1 MNVVLLAEVTVEQ
14 VIGGAERV
22 LRQQALGLAKLG
34 HHVRV
39 IARAPFES
47 AEATLSI
54 GSVTERRYPVTRTS
68 EPAFVRSSVQN
79 SLWAFDLMRQTCP
92 VDIAMVHQSLAGLGP
107 ILFRYGMVSRWVYV
121 CHSLAHEEY
130 RTRAE
135 RAATTLERVR
145 RRLSMRARRWIE
157 RTVIRRCHHVIVLSE
172 FMKQQV
178 MSTHGIAPSYI
189 TVVPGAADPATF
201 YPAQDRN
208 EVRRELKLP
217 ENHTILFTVRNLVPR
232 MGLEHLLEAMTML
245 GEEQQNLLLLI
256 GGEGQLRSQLKEL
269 IRSRG
274 LQDSV
279 QLLGFVPEDQLAK
292 YYQAS
297 DLVVMPTLQLEG
309 FGLVTVEAL
318 ACGTPV
324 VGTPVGAIPEVLS
337 AVDPLLVTQGT
348 DGVSLAN
355 TLRSV
360 LKRFRDQP
368 GERERLSQK
377 GCEVVER
384 RYNWVAHTA
393 DLDRLFVSLLGQEKN
408 TLAGCLK
415 SSSSKAAANEEA
427 MHTPSVRGASE
438 RSENAAWEKVRLG
451 APGSGGCEERRFQ
464 HPAKA
469 RKVIHVITR
478 LDYGGSAKNTMLTIL
493 GHDRGKFEPLV
504 IAGYPGCWDAQGGQT
519 ATEEN
524 CRQLENAAI
533 RWMLLP
539 SLTRE
544 VHPIKDMQALWQL
557 IRLFQQEKP
566 ALVHTHTSKAGVLGR
581 VAAWCARVPVIV
593 HTPHGHVFYGH
604 FGPFRSWLFLQIER
618 VLSVITHRL
627 IALTEA
633 ERQDHLDRSVGKADQ
648 FAVVPSGIDRER
660 FGRARVQGK
669 QQPDWF
675 GCPADA
681 RVVGSVGWLTD
692 IKGHEYL
699 IAAVAKLK
707 QAFPSLHLVIIGSGD
722 RHGALLQQAELA
734 GLRDAVHLLG
744 HRDDVEVCLAG
755 MDLFALPSLNEGMG
769 RALIEAMAAGLPVIA
784 SRVGGIPA
792 VISHE
797 RTGLL
802 VPPGNADALAKA
814 LRRYLDRP
822 EWATQLGMA
831 ASRSVDSR
839 YGSISMVHAIE
850 SIFAEAL
857 SVHP

>member
-1 MNVVLLAEVTVEQ
+1 MNIVLFAEVTVER

-34 HHVRV
+34 HYVHV

-47 AEATLSI
+47 AEANLSI
-54 GSVTERRYPVTRTS
+54 GSVTERRYAVTRTS
-68 EPAFVRSSVQN
+68 EPAFVWSSVQN
-79 SLWAFDLMRQTCP
+79 SLRAFDLTRQVCP
-92 VDIAMVHQSLAGLGP
+92 VDIAIIHQSLAGLGP
-107 ILFRYGMVSRWVYV
+107 ILFRYGMVSLWVYV

-130 RTRAE
+130 LTRAE
-135 RAATTLERVR
+135 RAATRLERVR
-145 RRLSMRARRWIE
+145 RRLSVRARRWIE

-178 MSTHGIAPSYI
+178 MATHGIVSKDI

-201 YPAQDRN
+201 YPAHDRN
-208 EVRRELKLP
+208 EIRRELKLP
-217 ENHTILFTVRNLVPR
+217 ESRTLLFTVRNLVPR
-232 MGLEHLLEAMTML
+232 MGLENLLEAMTML
-245 GEEQQNLLLLI
+245 GEEQRNLLLLI
-256 GGEGQLRSQLKEL
+256 GGEGQLRPRLEEL

-297 DLVVMPTLQLEG
+297 DLVVLPTLQLEG

-337 AVDPLLVTQGT
+337 TVDPLLVTEGT
-348 DGVSLAN
+348 DGLSLAK
-355 TLRSV
+355 TLRLL

-368 GERERLSQK
+368 GERERFSKK
-377 GCEVVER
+377 GREVVER
-384 RYNWVAHTA
+384 RYNWTAHTA
-393 DLDRLFVSLLGQEKN
+393 DLDRLVVGL
-408 TLAGCLK
+408 
-415 SSSSKAAANEEA
+415 SKDKQ
-427 MHTPSVRGASE
+427 TPR
-438 RSENAAWEKVRLG
+438 
-451 APGSGGCEERRFQ
+451 
-464 HPAKA
+464 A

-478 LDYGGSAKNTMLTIL
+478 LDYGGSAQNTMLTAL
-493 GHDRGKFEPLV
+493 GHDRAQFEPLV
-504 IAGYPGCWDAQGGQT
+504 VAGYPGCWDAQGGQA

-524 CRQLENAAI
+524 CRQLEKAAI

-544 VHPIKDMQALWQL
+544 VHPIKDAQALWQL
-557 IRLFQQEKP
+557 IRLFRQEQP

-581 VAAWCARVPVIV
+581 VAAWLARVPVIV

-618 VLSVITHRL
+618 VLSALTDRL

-633 ERQDHLDRSVGKADQ
+633 ERQDHLDHAVGEADR
-648 FAVVPSGIDRER
+648 FVVVPSGIDRER

-675 GCPADA
+675 GCPPEALI
-681 RVVGSVGWLTD
+681 VGSVGWLTD
-692 IKGHEYL
+692 VKGHEYL
-699 IAAVAKLK
+699 IEAVAKLK
-707 QAFPSLHLVIIGSGD
+707 PDFPSLHLVIIGSGD
-722 RHGALLQQAELA
+722 RHDALLHQSELA

-744 HRDDVEVCLAG
+744 HRDDIEACLAG
-755 MDLFALPSLNEGMG
+755 MDLFVLPSLNEGMG

-802 VPPGNADALAKA
+802 VPPGDADALAEA
-814 LRRYLDRP
+814 LRRLLDRP
-822 EWATQLGMA
+822 EWATQLGLA
-831 ASRSVDSR
+831 ASCSVDSR
-839 YGSISMVHAIE
+839 YGSVSMVHAIE

-857 SVHP
+857 NVHL

>member
-1 MNVVLLAEVTVEQ
+1 MNIVLFAEVTVER

-34 HHVRV
+34 HYVHV

-47 AEATLSI
+47 AEANLSI

-68 EPAFVRSSVQN
+68 EPAFVWSSVQN
-79 SLWAFDLMRQTCP
+79 SLRAFDLTRQGYP
-92 VDIAMVHQSLAGLGP
+92 VDIGMIHQSLAGLGP
-107 ILFRYGMVSRWVYV
+107 ILFRYGVVSLWVYV

-130 RTRAE
+130 LTRAE
-135 RAATTLERVR
+135 QAATTLERVR
-145 RRLSMRARRWIE
+145 RRLSVRARRWIE

-178 MSTHGIAPSYI
+178 MATHGIAPKDI

-201 YPAQDRN
+201 YPAHDRN
-208 EVRRELKLP
+208 EIRRELKLP
-217 ENHTILFTVRNLVPR
+217 ESRTLLFTVRNLVPR
-232 MGLEHLLEAMTML
+232 MGLENLLEAMTML
-245 GEEQQNLLLLI
+245 GEEQRNLLLLI
-256 GGEGQLRSQLKEL
+256 GGEGQLRPRLEEL

-297 DLVVMPTLQLEG
+297 DLVVLPTLQLEG

-324 VGTPVGAIPEVLS
+324 VGTPVGAIPEVLRT
-337 AVDPLLVTQGT
+337 VDPLFVTEGT
-348 DGVSLAN
+348 DGVSLAK
-355 TLRSV
+355 TLRLV

-368 GERERLSQK
+368 GERERFSKK
-377 GCEVVER
+377 GRELVER
-384 RYNWVAHTA
+384 RYNWAAHTS
-393 DLDRLFVSLLGQEKN
+393 DLDRLFVSL
-408 TLAGCLK
+408 
-415 SSSSKAAANEEA
+415 SKDRLVAPHQPERSLPDIDRSTAANGNVGQ
-427 MHTPSVRGASE
+427 TPR
-438 RSENAAWEKVRLG
+438 
-451 APGSGGCEERRFQ
+451 
-464 HPAKA
+464 A

-478 LDYGGSAKNTMLTIL
+478 LDYGGSAQNTMLTAL
-493 GHDRGKFEPLV
+493 GHDRAQFEPLV
-504 IAGYPGCWDAQGGQT
+504 VAGYPGCWDAQGGQA

-524 CRQLENAAI
+524 CRQLEKAAI

-544 VHPIKDMQALWQL
+544 VHPIKDAQALWQL
-557 IRLFQQEKP
+557 IRLFRQEQP

-581 VAAWCARVPVIV
+581 VAAWLARVPVIV

-618 VLSVITHRL
+618 VLSVLTDRL

-633 ERQDHLDRSVGKADQ
+633 ERQDHLDRAVGEADR
-648 FAVVPSGIDRER
+648 FVVVPSGIDRER

-675 GCPADA
+675 GCPPEALI
-681 RVVGSVGWLTD
+681 VGSVGWLTD
-692 IKGHEYL
+692 VKGHEYL
-699 IAAVAKLK
+699 IEAVAKLK
-707 QAFPSLHLVIIGSGD
+707 PDFPSLHLVIIGSGD
-722 RHGALLQQAELA
+722 RHDALLQQSELA

-744 HRDDVEVCLAG
+744 HRDDIEACLAG
-755 MDLFALPSLNEGMG
+755 MDLFVLPSLNEGMG

-802 VPPGNADALAKA
+802 VLPGDAGALAEA
-814 LRRYLDRP
+814 LRRLLDRP
-822 EWATQLGMA
+822 EWATQLGLA
-831 ASRSVDSR
+831 ASCSVDSR
-839 YGSISMVHAIE
+839 YGSVSMVHAIE

-857 SVHP
+857 SVLL

>member
-1 MNVVLLAEVTVEQ
+1 MNVLLFAEVTIEQ

-22 LRQQALGLAKLG
+22 LRQQALGLARLN

-47 AEATLSI
+47 AEPDWTI
-54 GSVTERRYPVTRTS
+54 GTVTERRYPVMRTS
-68 EPAFVRSSVQN
+68 EPAFVRSSVHN
-79 SLWAFDLMRQTCP
+79 SLRIFDLMRQTCP
-92 VDIAMVHQSLAGLGP
+92 VDLAMIHQSLAGLGP
-107 ILFRYGMVSRWVYV
+107 ILFRYGTVSRWVYV

-130 RTRAE
+130 LTRAE
-135 RAATTLERVR
+135 RAATTLVRVR
-145 RRLSMRARRWIE
+145 RRLSARARCWIE
-157 RTVIRRCHHVIVLSE
+157 RTVIRRCHHVVVLSE

-178 MSTHGIAPSYI
+178 MAAHGIAPAQI

-201 YPAQDRN
+201 HPAHDRN
-208 EVRRELKLP
+208 EIRRELKLP
-217 ENHTILFTVRNLVPR
+217 ESRTLLFTVRNLVPR

-256 GGEGQLRSQLKEL
+256 GGQGQLRPRLEEL

-279 QLLGFVPEDQLAK
+279 QLLGFVPEDQLPK

-324 VGTPVGAIPEVLS
+324 MGTPVGAIPEVLKT
-337 AVDPLLVTQGT
+337 VDPLCVTEGT
-348 DGVSLAN
+348 DGASLAR
-355 TLRSV
+355 TLRV
-360 LKRFRDQP
+360 LLKRFRAQP
-368 GERERLSQK
+368 GERERFSRK
-377 GCEVVER
+377 GREVVEQ
-384 RYNWVAHTA
+384 RYNWTAHTA
-393 DLDRLFVSLLGQEKN
+393 DLDRLIASLSQDRPVVPQLPIGSLSN
-408 TLAGCLK
+408 SDPSI
-415 SSSSKAAANEEA
+415 SSS
-427 MHTPSVRGASE
+427 G
-438 RSENAAWEKVRLG
+438 NAAQVFNPK
-451 APGSGGCEERRFQ
+451 
-464 HPAKA
+464 
-469 RKVIHVITR
+469 KVIHVITR
-478 LDYGGSAKNTMLTIL
+478 LDYGGSAQNTMLTAL
-493 GHDRGKFEPLV
+493 GHDRAQFEPFV
-504 IAGYPGCWDAQGGQT
+504 IAGYPGSWDAQGGQA

-524 CRQLENAAI
+524 CRRLERAAI
-533 RWMLLP
+533 RWRLLP

-544 VHPIKDMQALWQL
+544 INPIKDIQALWQL
-557 IRLFQQEKP
+557 IRLFQREQP

-581 VAAWCARVPVIV
+581 AAAWFARVPVIV

-618 VLSVITHRL
+618 VLSAVTHRL
-627 IALTEA
+627 IALTDA
-633 ERQDHLDRSVGKADQ
+633 ERQDHLDRAVGNADR

-669 QQPDWF
+669 RQPDWF
-675 GCPADA
+675 GCPPDA
-681 RVVGSVGWLTD
+681 VIVGSVGWLTD
-692 IKGHEYL
+692 IKGHAYL
-699 IAAVAKLK
+699 IAAVAEL
-707 QAFPSLHLVIIGSGD
+707 QRDFPSLHLVIIGSGD
-722 RHGALLQQAELA
+722 RHDALLQQAESA

-744 HRDDVEVCLAG
+744 HRNDVEACLAG
-755 MDLFALPSLNEGMG
+755 MDLFVLPSLNEGMG

-792 VISHE
+792 VINHE

-802 VPPGNADALAKA
+802 VPPGDARALAEA
-814 LRRYLDRP
+814 LRRVLDRP
-822 EWATQLGMA
+822 EWASQLGAA

-839 YGSISMVHAIE
+839 YGSVSMVRAIE

-857 SVHP
+857 SVHL

>member
-1 MNVVLLAEVTVEQ
+1 MNVVLFAEVTAER

-34 HHVRV
+34 HHVCV

-47 AEATLSI
+47 AEPIQSI
-54 GSVTERRYPVTRTS
+54 GCVTERRYPVTRTS
-68 EPAFVRSSVQN
+68 EPAFVWSSVQN
-79 SLWAFDLMRQTCP
+79 SLRAFDLTRQTSP
-92 VDIAMVHQSLAGLGP
+92 VDVAMIHQSLAGLGP
-107 ILFRYGMVSRWVYV
+107 ILSRYRMVSRWVYV

-130 RTRAE
+130 LTRAE

-145 RRLSMRARRWIE
+145 RRLSARARSWIE
-157 RTVIRRCHHVIVLSE
+157 RMVIRRCHHVIVLSE

-178 MSTHGIAPSYI
+178 MATHGIASEHI

-201 YPAQDRN
+201 YPPHDRN
-208 EVRRELKLP
+208 EIRRELKLP
-217 ENHTILFTVRNLVPR
+217 ESRTLLFTVRNLVPR
-232 MGLEHLLEAMTML
+232 MGLENLLEAMTML
-245 GEEQQNLLLLI
+245 GEEQRNLLLLI
-256 GGEGQLRSQLKEL
+256 GGEGRLRPRLEEL
-269 IRSRG
+269 IRSKG
-274 LQDSV
+274 LQDEV
-279 QLLGFVPEDQLAK
+279 QLLGFVPEEQLAK

-324 VGTPVGAIPEVLS
+324 MGTPVGAIPEVLRT
-337 AVDPLLVTQGT
+337 VDPLLVTEGT
-348 DGVSLAN
+348 DGVSLAQ
-355 TLRSV
+355 TLRLV

-368 GERERLSQK
+368 GERERFSKK
-377 GCEVVER
+377 GREVVER

-393 DLDRLFVSLLGQEKN
+393 DLDRLFMSLSKDR
-408 TLAGCLK
+408 LAAPHQ
-415 SSSSKAAANEEA
+415 AA
-427 MHTPSVRGASE
+427 R
-438 RSENAAWEKVRLG
+438 
-451 APGSGGCEERRFQ
+451 
-464 HPAKA
+464 A

-478 LDYGGSAKNTMLTIL
+478 LDYGGSAQNTMLTAL
-493 GHDRGKFEPLV
+493 GHDRTLFEPLV
-504 IAGYPGCWDAQGGQT
+504 VAGYPGCWDAQGGQA

-524 CRQLENAAI
+524 CRRLEKAAV
-533 RWMLLP
+533 RWMMLP

-544 VHPIKDMQALWQL
+544 VHPLKDVQALWQL
-557 IRLFQQEKP
+557 IRLFRQERP

-581 VAAWCARVPVIV
+581 VAAWVARVPVIV

-618 VLSVITHRL
+618 VLSAITDRL

-633 ERQDHLDRSVGKADQ
+633 ERQEHLDRSVGKADR

-675 GCPADA
+675 GCPPEAL
-681 RVVGSVGWLTD
+681 VVGSVGWLTD

-699 IAAVAKLK
+699 IEAVAKLK
-707 QAFPSLHLVIIGSGD
+707 QDFPALHLVIIGSGD
-722 RHGALLQQAELA
+722 RHEALLQQAESA

-744 HRDDVEVCLAG
+744 HRDDIEVCLAG
-755 MDLFALPSLNEGMG
+755 MDLFVLPSLNEGMG

-784 SRVGGIPA
+784 SGVGGIPA

-802 VPPGNADALAKA
+802 VLPGDAGALADAL
-814 LRRYLDRP
+814 RRLLDRP
-822 EWATQLGMA
+822 EWATQLGVA

-839 YGSISMVHAIE
+839 YGSVSMVHAIE

-857 SVHP
+857 SVHL

>member
-1 MNVVLLAEVTVEQ
+1 MNVVLFAEVTAEQ

-34 HHVRV
+34 HHVCV

-47 AEATLSI
+47 AEANLSI

-68 EPAFVRSSVQN
+68 EPAFVWSSAQN
-79 SLWAFDLMRQTCP
+79 SLRAFDLTRQTSP
-92 VDIAMVHQSLAGLGP
+92 VDVAMIHQSLAGLGP
-107 ILFRYGMVSRWVYV
+107 ILSRYRMVSRWVYV

-130 RTRAE
+130 LTRAE
-135 RAATTLERVR
+135 RAASTLERVR
-145 RRLSMRARRWIE
+145 RRLSARARSWIE
-157 RTVIRRCHHVIVLSE
+157 RMVIRRCHHVIVLSE

-178 MSTHGIAPSYI
+178 MATHGIAPRHI

-201 YPAQDRN
+201 YPPHDRN
-208 EVRRELKLP
+208 EIRRELKLP
-217 ENHTILFTVRNLVPR
+217 ESRTLLFTVRNLVPR
-232 MGLEHLLEAMTML
+232 MGLENLLEAMTML
-245 GEEQQNLLLLI
+245 GEEQRNLLLLI
-256 GGEGQLRSQLKEL
+256 GGEGQLRPRLEEL

-274 LQDSV
+274 LQDEV
-279 QLLGFVPEDQLAK
+279 QLLGFVPEEQLAK
-292 YYQAS
+292 YYQAA

-318 ACGTPV
+318 ACGTLV
-324 VGTPVGAIPEVLS
+324 MGTPVGAIPEVLS
-337 AVDPLLVTQGT
+337 TVDPMLVTKGT
-348 DGVSLAN
+348 DGVSLAKS
-355 TLRSV
+355 LRLV
-360 LKRFRDQP
+360 LNRFREVP
-368 GERERLSQK
+368 NERERLSKK
-377 GCEVVER
+377 GREVVER

-393 DLDRLFVSLLGQEKN
+393 DLDRLFVSLSKDRLVAPHQPARSLSN
-408 TLAGCLK
+408 IDRSTLSNGNVAQ
-415 SSSSKAAANEEA
+415 
-427 MHTPSVRGASE
+427 
-438 RSENAAWEKVRLG
+438 
-451 APGSGGCEERRFQ
+451 APRVQ
-464 HPAKA
+464 
-469 RKVIHVITR
+469 KVIHVITR
-478 LDYGGSAKNTMLTIL
+478 LDYGGSAQNTMLTAL
-493 GHDRGKFEPLV
+493 GHDRTQFEPLV
-504 IAGYPGCWDAQGGQT
+504 VAGYPGCWDAQGGQA

-524 CRQLENAAI
+524 CRRLEKAAV
-533 RWMLLP
+533 RWMMLP

-544 VHPIKDMQALWQL
+544 VHPLKDVQALWQL
-557 IRLFQQEKP
+557 IRLFRQERP

-581 VAAWCARVPVIV
+581 VAACVARVPIIV

-618 VLSVITHRL
+618 VLSAITDRL

-633 ERQDHLDRSVGKADQ
+633 ERQEHLDREVGKAER

-675 GCPADA
+675 GCPPEAL
-681 RVVGSVGWLTD
+681 VVGSVGWLTD

-707 QAFPSLHLVIIGSGD
+707 QDFPSLHLVIIGSGD
-722 RHGALLQQAELA
+722 RHEALLQQAELA
-734 GLRDAVHLLG
+734 GLCDAVHLLG

-755 MDLFALPSLNEGMG
+755 MDLFVLPSLNEGMG

-802 VPPGNADALAKA
+802 VPPGDAGSLADAL
-814 LRRYLDRP
+814 RRLLDRP
-822 EWATQLGMA
+822 EWATQLGVA
-831 ASRSVDSR
+831 ASRSMDSR
-839 YGSISMVHAIE
+839 YGSVSMVHAIE

-857 SVHP
+857 SVHL

>member
-1 MNVVLLAEVTVEQ
+1 M
-14 VIGGAERV
+14 I
-22 LRQQALGLAKLG
+22 
-34 HHVRV
+34 
-39 IARAPFES
+39 
-47 AEATLSI
+47 
-54 GSVTERRYPVTRTS
+54 
-68 EPAFVRSSVQN
+68 
-79 SLWAFDLMRQTCP
+79 
-92 VDIAMVHQSLAGLGP
+92 HQSLAGLGP
-107 ILFRYGMVSRWVYV
+107 ILFRYGMVSLWVYV

-130 RTRAE
+130 LTRAE
-135 RAATTLERVR
+135 QAATTLERVR
-145 RRLSMRARRWIE
+145 RRLSGRARRWIE
-157 RTVIRRCHHVIVLSE
+157 RMVIRRCHHVIVLSE

-178 MSTHGIAPSYI
+178 MATHGIAPKDI

-201 YPAQDRN
+201 YPAHDRN
-208 EVRRELKLP
+208 EIRRELKLP
-217 ENHTILFTVRNLVPR
+217 ESRTLLFTVRNLVPR
-232 MGLEHLLEAMTML
+232 MGLENLLEAMTML
-245 GEEQQNLLLLI
+245 GEEQRNLLLLI
-256 GGEGQLRSQLKEL
+256 GGEGQLRPRLEEL

-297 DLVVMPTLQLEG
+297 DLVVLPTLQLEG

-337 AVDPLLVTQGT
+337 TVDPLLVTEGT
-348 DGVSLAN
+348 DGLSLAK
-355 TLRSV
+355 TLRLL

-368 GERERLSQK
+368 GERERFSKK
-377 GCEVVER
+377 GREVVER
-384 RYNWVAHTA
+384 RYNWAAHTA
-393 DLDRLFVSLLGQEKN
+393 DLDRLFASL
-408 TLAGCLK
+408 
-415 SSSSKAAANEEA
+415 SKD
-427 MHTPSVRGASE
+427 
-438 RSENAAWEKVRLG
+438 KQ
-451 APGSGGCEERRFQ
+451 APR
-464 HPAKA
+464 A

-478 LDYGGSAKNTMLTIL
+478 LDYGGAAQNTMLTAL
-493 GHDRGKFEPLV
+493 GHDRAQFEPLV
-504 IAGYPGCWDAQGGQT
+504 VAGYPGCWDAQGGQA

-524 CRQLENAAI
+524 CRQLEKAAI

-544 VHPIKDMQALWQL
+544 VHPIKDAQALWQL
-557 IRLFQQEKP
+557 IRLFRQEQP

-581 VAAWCARVPVIV
+581 VAAWLARVPVIV

-618 VLSVITHRL
+618 VLSVLTDRL

-633 ERQDHLDRSVGKADQ
+633 ERQDHLDRAVGEADR
-648 FAVVPSGIDRER
+648 FVVVPSGIDRER

-675 GCPADA
+675 GCPPEALI
-681 RVVGSVGWLTD
+681 VGSVGWLTD
-692 IKGHEYL
+692 VKGHEYL
-699 IAAVAKLK
+699 IEAVAKLK
-707 QAFPSLHLVIIGSGD
+707 PDFPSLHLVIIGSGD
-722 RHGALLQQAELA
+722 RHDALLQQSELA

-744 HRDDVEVCLAG
+744 HRDDIEACLAG
-755 MDLFALPSLNEGMG
+755 MDLFVLPSLNEGMG

-802 VPPGNADALAKA
+802 VLPGDAGALAEA
-814 LRRYLDRP
+814 LRRLLDRP
-822 EWATQLGMA
+822 EWATQLGLA
-831 ASRSVDSR
+831 ASCSVDSR
-839 YGSISMVHAIE
+839 YGSVSMVHAIE

-857 SVHP
+857 SVHL

>member
-1 MNVVLLAEVTVEQ
+1 MNVVLFAEVTVEQ

-34 HHVRV
+34 HHVCV

-47 AEATLSI
+47 AEANLSI

-68 EPAFVRSSVQN
+68 EPAFVWSSVQN
-79 SLWAFDLMRQTCP
+79 SLRAFDLTRQACP
-92 VDIAMVHQSLAGLGP
+92 VDIAMIHQSLAGLGP
-107 ILFRYGMVSRWVYV
+107 ILFRYGMVSLWVYV

-130 RTRAE
+130 LTRAE
-135 RAATTLERVR
+135 QAATTLERVR
-145 RRLSMRARRWIE
+145 RRLSVRARRWIE

-178 MSTHGIAPSYI
+178 MATHGIAPKDI

-201 YPAQDRN
+201 YPAHDRN
-208 EVRRELKLP
+208 EIRRELKLP
-217 ENHTILFTVRNLVPR
+217 ESRTLLFTVRNLVPR
-232 MGLEHLLEAMTML
+232 MGLENLLEAMTML
-245 GEEQQNLLLLI
+245 GEEQRNLLLLI
-256 GGEGQLRSQLKEL
+256 GGEGQLRPRLEEL

-297 DLVVMPTLQLEG
+297 DLVVLPTLQLEG

-337 AVDPLLVTQGT
+337 TVDPLLVTEGT
-348 DGVSLAN
+348 DGLSLAK
-355 TLRSV
+355 TLRLL

-368 GERERLSQK
+368 GERERFSKK
-377 GCEVVER
+377 GREVVER
-384 RYNWVAHTA
+384 RYNWAAHTA
-393 DLDRLFVSLLGQEKN
+393 DLDRLFASL
-408 TLAGCLK
+408 
-415 SSSSKAAANEEA
+415 SKD
-427 MHTPSVRGASE
+427 
-438 RSENAAWEKVRLG
+438 KQ
-451 APGSGGCEERRFQ
+451 APR
-464 HPAKA
+464 A

-478 LDYGGSAKNTMLTIL
+478 LDYGGSAQNTMLTAL
-493 GHDRGKFEPLV
+493 GHDRAQFEPLV
-504 IAGYPGCWDAQGGQT
+504 VAGYPGCWDAQGGQA

-524 CRQLENAAI
+524 CRQLEKAAI

-544 VHPIKDMQALWQL
+544 VHPIKDAQALWQL
-557 IRLFQQEKP
+557 IRLFRQEQP

-581 VAAWCARVPVIV
+581 VAAWLARVPVIV

-618 VLSVITHRL
+618 VLSVLTDRL

-633 ERQDHLDRSVGKADQ
+633 ERQDHLDRAVGEADR
-648 FAVVPSGIDRER
+648 FVVVPSGIDRER

-675 GCPADA
+675 GCPPEALI
-681 RVVGSVGWLTD
+681 VGSVGWLTD
-692 IKGHEYL
+692 VKGHEYL
-699 IAAVAKLK
+699 IEAVAKLK
-707 QAFPSLHLVIIGSGD
+707 PDFPSLHLVIIGSGD
-722 RHGALLQQAELA
+722 RHDALLQQSELA

-744 HRDDVEVCLAG
+744 HRDDIEACLAG
-755 MDLFALPSLNEGMG
+755 MDLFVLPSLNEGMG

-802 VPPGNADALAKA
+802 VLPGDAGALAEA
-814 LRRYLDRP
+814 LRRLLDRP
-822 EWATQLGMA
+822 EWATQLGLA
-831 ASRSVDSR
+831 ASCSVDSR
-839 YGSISMVHAIE
+839 YGSVSMVHTIE

-857 SVHP
+857 SVHL

>member
-1 MNVVLLAEVTVEQ
+1 MNVVLFAEVTLEQ

-39 IARAPFES
+39 IARAPFAS

-54 GSVTERRYPVTRTS
+54 GSVTERRYPVMRTS

-79 SLWAFDLMRQTCP
+79 ALRAFDLTWQTCP
-92 VDIAMVHQSLAGLGP
+92 VDIGMIHQSLAGLGP

-130 RTRAE
+130 LTRAE
-135 RAATTLERVR
+135 RAATTLEQVR
-145 RRLSMRARRWIE
+145 RRLSVRARRWIE
-157 RTVIRRCHHVIVLSE
+157 RMVIRRCHHVIVLSE

-178 MSTHGIAPSYI
+178 MVTHGIAPTQI

-201 YPAQDRN
+201 YPAQDGN

-217 ENHTILFTVRNLVPR
+217 ETHTILFTVRNLVPR

-245 GEEQQNLLLLI
+245 GEERQNLLLLI
-256 GGEGQLRSQLKEL
+256 GGEGQLRPRLEEQ
-269 IRSRG
+269 IRRRG
-274 LQDSV
+274 LEDSV
-279 QLLGFVPEDQLAK
+279 QLLGFVPEGQLAK

-309 FGLVTVEAL
+309 FGLVTVESL

-324 VGTPVGAIPEVLS
+324 MGTPVGAIPEVLS
-337 AVDPLLVTQGT
+337 AVDPLLVTEGT
-348 DGVSLAN
+348 DGASLAK
-355 TLRSV
+355 TLRLL

-368 GERERLSQK
+368 GERERLSKK
-377 GCEVVER
+377 GRAVVER
-384 RYNWVAHTA
+384 RFNWVAHTG
-393 DLDRLFVSLLGQEKN
+393 DLERLFVNLLGQAGN
-408 TLAGCLK
+408 TSAGCSK
-415 SSSSKAAANEEA
+415 SPLVSPAQPRCAKTRRSAGKAAA
-427 MHTPSVRGASE
+427 S
-438 RSENAAWEKVRLG
+438 
-451 APGSGGCEERRFQ
+451 EERLFQ
-464 HPAKA
+464 HPARV

-478 LDYGGSAKNTMLTIL
+478 LDQGGSAKNTMLTAL
-493 GHDRGKFEPLV
+493 GHDRAQFEPLV
-504 IAGYPGCWDAQGGQT
+504 IAGDPGCWDAQGGQA

-524 CRQLENAAI
+524 CRKLEKASV
-533 RWMLLP
+533 RWILLP

-544 VHPIKDMQALWQL
+544 VNPIKDAQALWQL
-557 IRLFQQEKP
+557 IRLFRQEQP

-604 FGPFRSWLFLQIER
+604 FGPVRSWLFLQIER
-618 VLSVITHRL
+618 VLSAITHRL

-633 ERQDHLDRSVGKADQ
+633 ERQDHLDRAVGKADQ
-648 FAVVPSGIDRER
+648 FSVVPSGIDRER
-660 FGRARVQGK
+660 FGRARIQGK
-669 QQPDWF
+669 QQPNWF
-675 GCPADA
+675 GCPPDA
-681 RVVGSVGWLTD
+681 LVVGSVGWLTD

-707 QAFPSLHLVIIGSGD
+707 QDFPSLHLVIVGSGD
-722 RHGALLQQAELA
+722 RHDALLQQGELA
-734 GLRDAVHLLG
+734 GLSDAVHFLG
-744 HRDDVEVCLAG
+744 HRDDVEACLAG
-755 MDLFALPSLNEGMG
+755 MDLFVLPSLNEGMG

-792 VISHE
+792 VIRHE
-797 RTGLL
+797 QTGLL
-802 VPPGNADALAKA
+802 VPPGDVGALAEA
-814 LRRYLDRP
+814 LRRLLNRP
-822 EWATQLGMA
+822 EWARQLGVA
-831 ASRSVDSR
+831 ASRSIDSR
-839 YGSISMVHAIE
+839 YGSISMVYAIE

-857 SVHP
+857 SVHQ

>member
-47 AEATLSI
+47 AEADLTI
-54 GSVTERRYPVTRTS
+54 GTVTERRYPVTRTS

-79 SLWAFDLMRQTCP
+79 SLRAFDLMRQTCP
-92 VDIAMVHQSLAGLGP
+92 VDIAMIHQSLAGLGP
-107 ILFRYGMVSRWVYV
+107 IVFRYGMVNRWLYI

-130 RTRAE
+130 LTRAE

-145 RRLSMRARRWIE
+145 RRLSARARRWIE

-178 MSTHGIAPSYI
+178 MSMHGIAPKHI

-201 YPAQDRN
+201 YPAHDKN
-208 EVRRELKLP
+208 EIRRELKLP
-217 ENHTILFTVRNLVPR
+217 ENRTLLFTVRNLVPR

-245 GEEQQNLLLLI
+245 GEEQQNLLLMI
-256 GGEGQLRSQLKEL
+256 GGEGQLRPRLEEL

-324 VGTPVGAIPEVLS
+324 MGTPVGAIPEVLS
-337 AVDPLLVTQGT
+337 AVDPLLVTEGMDGT
-348 DGVSLAN
+348 SLAK
-355 TLRSV
+355 TLRLL

-368 GERERLSQK
+368 GERERLSKK
-377 GCEVVER
+377 GREAVER

-393 DLDRLFVSLLGQEKN
+393 DLDRLFMSLLGQEEH
-408 TLAGCLK
+408 TLAGCSK
-415 SSSSKAAANEEA
+415 SPSSKAAASEEA
-427 MHTPSVRGASE
+427 MRTLTVRGASE
-438 RSENAAWEKVRLG
+438 RSENEA
-451 APGSGGCEERRFQ
+451 GGLFQ
-464 HPAKA
+464 HPGKPK
-469 RKVIHVITR
+469 KVIHVITR
-478 LDYGGSAKNTMLTIL
+478 LDHGGSAKNTMLTIL

-504 IAGYPGCWDAQGGQT
+504 IAGYPGCWDAQGGQA

-524 CRQLENAAI
+524 CRQLEKAAI
-533 RWMLLP
+533 RWILLP

-544 VHPIKDMQALWQL
+544 VHPIKDAQALWQL
-557 IRLFQQEKP
+557 IRLFQHEQP

-581 VAAWCARVPVIV
+581 MAAWCARVPVIV

-618 VLSVITHRL
+618 VLSAITHRL

-633 ERQDHLDRSVGKADQ
+633 ERQDHLDRAVGKADQ

-699 IAAVAKLK
+699 IEAVAKLK
-707 QAFPSLHLVIIGSGD
+707 QDFPSLHLVIVGSGD
-722 RHGALLQQAELA
+722 RYDALLQQVELS

-744 HRDDVEVCLAG
+744 HRDDVEACLAG
-755 MDLFALPSLNEGMG
+755 MDLFVLPSLNEGMG

-802 VPPGNADALAKA
+802 VPPGDADALAEA
-814 LRRYLDRP
+814 LRRLLDRP
-822 EWATQLGMA
+822 EWASQLGVA

-839 YGSISMVHAIE
+839 YGSVSMVHAIE

-857 SVHP
+857 SVHL

>member
-1 MNVVLLAEVTVEQ
+1 MNVVLFAEVTVEQ

-22 LRQQALGLAKLG
+22 LRQQALGLAKLD
-34 HHVRV
+34 HHVQL

-54 GSVTERRYPVTRTS
+54 GSVTERRYSVIRTS
-68 EPAFVRSSVQN
+68 EPAFVWSSVQN
-79 SLWAFDLMRQTCP
+79 SLRVFDLTQQTCP
-92 VDIAMVHQSLAGLGP
+92 TDIALIHQSLAGLGA

-135 RAATTLERVR
+135 RAATMLERVR

-157 RTVIRRCHHVIVLSE
+157 RMVIRRCHHVVVLSE

-178 MSTHGIAPSYI
+178 MAAHGIAPEHI
-189 TVVPGAADPATF
+189 TVIPGAADPAKF
-201 YPAQDRN
+201 YPPHDRK
-208 EVRRELKLP
+208 EIRRELKIP
-217 ENHTILFTVRNLVPR
+217 ESRTILFTVRNLVPR
-232 MGLEHLLEAMTML
+232 MGLEHLLDAMTML
-245 GEEQQNLLLLI
+245 VEEHRHLLLLI
-256 GGEGQLRSQLKEL
+256 GGEGQLRPRLEEL
-269 IRSRG
+269 IRSKG

-279 QLLGFVPEDQLAK
+279 QLLGFVPEEQLAK

-324 VGTPVGAIPEVLS
+324 MGTPVGAIPEVLS
-337 AVDPLLVTQGT
+337 TVDPLLVTEGT
-348 DGVSLAN
+348 DGGSLAK
-355 TLRSV
+355 TLR
-360 LKRFRDQP
+360 LLLERFCDQP
-368 GERERLSQK
+368 GERERLSKK
-377 GCEVVER
+377 GRNVVAR

-393 DLDRLFVSLLGQEKN
+393 DLERLCMSLSKDRP
-408 TLAGCLK
+408 
-415 SSSSKAAANEEA
+415 AAPHQSA
-427 MHTPSVRGASE
+427 R
-438 RSENAAWEKVRLG
+438 
-451 APGSGGCEERRFQ
+451 
-464 HPAKA
+464 A

-478 LDYGGSAKNTMLTIL
+478 LDYGGSAQNMMLTAL
-493 GHDRGKFEPLV
+493 GHDRSQFEPLV
-504 IAGYPGCWDAQGGQT
+504 VAGYPRRSDAQGGQA

-524 CRQLENAAI
+524 CRRLEKAEV
-533 RWMLLP
+533 RWTLIP

-544 VHPIKDMQALWQL
+544 VQLLKDMKALWQL
-557 IRLFQQEKP
+557 IRLFRRERP
-566 ALVHTHTSKAGVLGR
+566 VLVHTHTSKAGVLGR
-581 VAAWCARVPVIV
+581 VAAWLAKVPVIV

-618 VLSVITHRL
+618 VLSVITDRL

-633 ERQDHLDRSVGKADQ
+633 ERQDHLDRSVGKADR
-648 FAVVPSGIDRER
+648 FAVVPSGIDRKR
-660 FGRARVQGK
+660 FGLARIQGK
-669 QQPDWF
+669 QLPDWF
-675 GCPADA
+675 GCPREAL
-681 RVVGSVGWLTD
+681 VIGSVGWLTD

-699 IAAVAKLK
+699 IEAAAKLK
-707 QAFPSLHLVIIGSGD
+707 QNFASLHLVIVGSGD
-722 RHGALLQQAELA
+722 RHDALLRQAASA

-755 MDLFALPSLNEGMG
+755 MDVFVLPSLNEGMG

-792 VISHE
+792 VIDHE

-802 VPPGNADALAKA
+802 VPPGDADALADA
-814 LRRYLDRP
+814 LRRLLERP
-822 EWATQLGMA
+822 EWASQLGMA

-839 YGSISMVHAIE
+839 YGLLSMVHAIE
-850 SIFAEAL
+850 SIFAEEL
-857 SVHP
+857 GVRG

>member
-1 MNVVLLAEVTVEQ
+1 MNIVLLAEVTIEQ

-22 LRQQALGLAKLG
+22 LRQQALGLARLG

-39 IARAPFES
+39 LARAPFAS
-47 AEATLSI
+47 AEASLSI

-68 EPAFVRSSVQN
+68 EPAFVWSSVQN
-79 SLWAFDLMRQTCP
+79 SLRAFDLMRQTGS
-92 VDIAMVHQSLAGLGP
+92 VDVAMIHQSLAGLGP
-107 ILFRYGMVSRWVYV
+107 ILFRYGAVGCWVYV

-130 RTRAE
+130 LTRAE
-135 RAATTLERVR
+135 RGATTLERVR
-145 RRLSMRARRWIE
+145 RRLSVRARRWIE
-157 RTVIRRCHHVIVLSE
+157 RMVIRRCHHVIVLSE
-172 FMKQQV
+172 FMQRQV
-178 MSTHGIAPSYI
+178 MVTHGIVLKHI
-189 TVVPGAADPATF
+189 TVVPGAADPARF
-201 YPAQDRN
+201 YPAHDRN

-217 ENHTILFTVRNLVPR
+217 ESRTLLFTVRNLVPR

-245 GEEQQNLLLLI
+245 GEEQRNLLLLI
-256 GGEGQLRSQLKEL
+256 GGEGQLRLRLEEL
-269 IRSRG
+269 IRSEG

-324 VGTPVGAIPEVLS
+324 MGTPVGAIPEVLRT
-337 AVDPLLVTQGT
+337 VDPLLVTEGT
-348 DGVSLAN
+348 DGRSLAK
-355 TLRSV
+355 TLRLM

-368 GERERLSQK
+368 GERERFSRK
-377 GCEVVER
+377 GREVVER
-384 RYNWVAHTA
+384 RYNWEAHTA
-393 DLDRLFVSLLGQEKN
+393 DLDQLFVSL
-408 TLAGCLK
+408 
-415 SSSSKAAANEEA
+415 SK
-427 MHTPSVRGASE
+427 VDQ
-438 RSENAAWEKVRLG
+438 
-451 APGSGGCEERRFQ
+451 APR
-464 HPAKA
+464 A

-478 LDYGGSAKNTMLTIL
+478 LDYGGSAQNTMLTAL
-493 GHDRGKFEPLV
+493 GHDREQFETLV
-504 IAGYPGCWDAQGGQT
+504 VAGHPGCWDAQGGQA

-524 CRQLENAAI
+524 CRRLEKAEV

-544 VHPIKDMQALWQL
+544 VQLLKDMQALWQL
-557 IRLFQQEKP
+557 IRLFRQERP

-581 VAAWCARVPVIV
+581 VAAWLARVPVIV

-604 FGPFRSWLFLQIER
+604 FGPVKSWLFLQIER
-618 VLSVITHRL
+618 VLSAITDRL

-633 ERQDHLDRSVGKADQ
+633 ERQDHLDRAVGRADR

-660 FGRARVQGK
+660 FGRARAQGK
-669 QQPDWF
+669 QQPDLF
-675 GCPADA
+675 GCPPEAI
-681 RVVGSVGWLTD
+681 VVGSVGWLTD

-699 IAAVAKLK
+699 VEAVAKLK
-707 QAFPSLHLVIIGSGD
+707 QGFPSLHLVIVGSGD
-722 RHGALLQQAELA
+722 RHDALVQQAESA

-744 HRDDVEVCLAG
+744 HRDDIEACLAG
-755 MDLFALPSLNEGMG
+755 MDLFVLPSLNEGMG

-792 VISHE
+792 VIDHE

-802 VPPGNADALAKA
+802 VPPGDADALAGA
-814 LRRYLDRP
+814 LRRLLERP

-839 YGSISMVHAIE
+839 YGSDSMVHAID
-850 SIFAEAL
+850 SIFAEEF
-857 SVHP
+857 SVRG

>member
-1 MNVVLLAEVTVEQ
+1 MNIVLFAEVTVER

-22 LRQQALGLAKLG
+22 LRQQALGLGKLG
-34 HHVRV
+34 HYVRV

-47 AEATLSI
+47 AEANLSI

-68 EPAFVRSSVQN
+68 EPAFVWSSVQN
-79 SLWAFDLMRQTCP
+79 SLRAFDLTRQVCP
-92 VDIAMVHQSLAGLGP
+92 VDIAMIHQSLAGLGP
-107 ILFRYGMVSRWVYV
+107 ILFRYGMVSLWVYV

-130 RTRAE
+130 LARAE

-145 RRLSMRARRWIE
+145 RRLSVRARRWIE

-178 MSTHGIAPSYI
+178 MATHGIVSKDI

-201 YPAQDRN
+201 YPAHDRN
-208 EVRRELKLP
+208 EIRRELKLP
-217 ENHTILFTVRNLVPR
+217 ESRTVLFTVRNLVPR
-232 MGLEHLLEAMTML
+232 MGLENLLEAMTML
-245 GEEQQNLLLLI
+245 GEEQRNLLLLI
-256 GGEGQLRSQLKEL
+256 GGEGQLRPRLEEL

-297 DLVVMPTLQLEG
+297 DLVVLPTLQLEG

-337 AVDPLLVTQGT
+337 TVDPLLVTEGT
-348 DGVSLAN
+348 DGLSLAK
-355 TLRSV
+355 TLRLL

-368 GERERLSQK
+368 GERERFSKK
-377 GCEVVER
+377 GREVVER
-384 RYNWVAHTA
+384 RYNWTAHTA
-393 DLDRLFVSLLGQEKN
+393 DLDRLVVSL
-408 TLAGCLK
+408 
-415 SSSSKAAANEEA
+415 SKDKQ
-427 MHTPSVRGASE
+427 TPR
-438 RSENAAWEKVRLG
+438 
-451 APGSGGCEERRFQ
+451 
-464 HPAKA
+464 A

-478 LDYGGSAKNTMLTIL
+478 LDYGGSAQNTMLTAL
-493 GHDRGKFEPLV
+493 GHDRAQFEPLV
-504 IAGYPGCWDAQGGQT
+504 VAGYPGCWDAQGGQA

-524 CRQLENAAI
+524 CRQLEKAAI

-544 VHPIKDMQALWQL
+544 VHPIKDAQALWQL
-557 IRLFQQEKP
+557 IRLFRQEQP

-581 VAAWCARVPVIV
+581 VAAWLARVPVIV

-604 FGPFRSWLFLQIER
+604 FGPFRSWLFLQVER
-618 VLSVITHRL
+618 VLSALTDRL

-633 ERQDHLDRSVGKADQ
+633 ERQEHLDRAVGEAGQ

-669 QQPDWF
+669 LQPDWF
-675 GCPADA
+675 GCPPEALI
-681 RVVGSVGWLTD
+681 VGSVGWLTD

-699 IAAVAKLK
+699 IEAAAKLK
-707 QAFPSLHLVIIGSGD
+707 QDFPSLHLVIIGSGD
-722 RHGALLQQAELA
+722 RHDALLQQAELA
-734 GLRDAVHLLG
+734 GLRDAVHFLG
-744 HRDDVEVCLAG
+744 HRIDIEACLAG
-755 MDLFALPSLNEGMG
+755 MDLFVLPSLNEGMG

-802 VPPGNADALAKA
+802 VPPGDASALAEA
-814 LRRYLDRP
+814 LRRLLDRP
-822 EWATQLGMA
+822 EWATQLGLA

-839 YGSISMVHAIE
+839 YGSVSMVHAIE

-857 SVHP
+857 SVHL